1 MEGYL
6 THWNDCA
13 ATTCPC
19 NNETPSLLFFCA
31 LAHSPLIL
39 ERYYYELRV
48 NRMNFGRILTAMVT
62 PFNQQ
67 GEFCVDSTKKLV
79 RYLIENGSDAL
90 VVGGT
95 TGESPTLSTEEKLVL
110 FKTVVEE
117 AGGQVPVIAGTGSN
131 NTKASIELTKQ
142 AEEIGVDGIML
153 VAPYYNKPSQEG
165 LYQHFKVIAEATK
178 LPVMLY
184 NIPGRSAV
192 TLSVETTLRLAE
204 VPNIV
209 STKEASGDLDA
220 IAEIIEHAPEGFS
233 VYSGDDSLTLPIL
246 AIGGTGVVSVASHIV
261 GGQMQQMVKNYLAGQ
276 VQAAAMQ
283 HRQLLPVMN
292 TLFMAPN
299 PTAVKA
305 ALELNG
311 VQTGSVRLPLI
322 PLTAEQKQE
331 LVRIIK
337 PTMNFFVS

>member
-1 MEGYL
+1 
-6 THWNDCA
+6 
-13 ATTCPC
+13 
-19 NNETPSLLFFCA
+19 
-31 LAHSPLIL
+31 
-39 ERYYYELRV
+39 
-48 NRMNFGRILTAMVT
+48 MNFGRILTAMVT

-67 GEFCVDSTKKLV
+67 GELCVESTKKLV

-95 TGESPTLSTEEKLVL
+95 TGESPTLSTEEKLTL
-110 FKTVVEE
+110 FKTVVDEVS
-117 AGGQVPVIAGTGSN
+117 GQVPVIAGTGSN
-131 NTKASIELTKQ
+131 NTQASIELTKQ

-153 VAPYYNKPSQEG
+153 VSPYYNKPSQEG
-165 LYQHFKVIAEATK
+165 LYQHFKAIAGATK

-233 VYSGDDSLTLPIL
+233 LYSGDDSLTLPIL

-305 ALELNG
+305 ALEFNG
-311 VQTGSVRLPLI
+311 VQAGPVRLPLV

-331 LVRIIK
+331 LVRVIK

>member
-1 MEGYL
+1 
-6 THWNDCA
+6 
-13 ATTCPC
+13 
-19 NNETPSLLFFCA
+19 
-31 LAHSPLIL
+31 
-39 ERYYYELRV
+39 
-48 NRMNFGRILTAMVT
+48 MNFGRILTAMVT

-67 GEFCVDSTKKLV
+67 GELCVESTKKLV
-79 RYLIENGSDAL
+79 QHLMENGSDAL

-95 TGESPTLSTEEKLVL
+95 TGESPTLTTEEKLQL

-117 AGGQVPVIAGTGSN
+117 VNGKIPVIAGTGSN
-131 NTKASIELTKQ
+131 NTAASMELTKKAQ
-142 AEEIGVDGIML
+142 ALGVNGIML

-165 LYQHFKVIAEATK
+165 LYQHFKTIAEATT

-192 TLSVETTLRLAE
+192 TLSVETTLRLAQIT
-204 VPNIV
+204 NIV

-220 IAEIIEHAPEGFS
+220 IATIIEHAPEGFS
-233 VYSGDDSLTLPIL
+233 LYSGDDSLTLPIL
-246 AIGGTGVVSVASHIV
+246 AIGGTGVISVASHIV
-261 GGQMQQMVKNYLAGQ
+261 GNQMQQMVRHYLAGQ

-283 HRQLLPVMN
+283 HRQLVPVMN

-311 VQTGSVRLPLI
+311 VQVGPVRLPLV
-322 PLTAEQKQE
+322 PLTAEQQQE
-331 LVRIIK
+331 LHRVMK
-337 PTMNFFVS
+337 PSMSFFVS